1 MIFFCFNIF
10 ILEDDSMVNIIWGV
24 FIIIGIIFGLINGKI
39 DLINNEVIT
48 SGKVALDL
56 LLEMIPMLALWMGL
70 MKIAEDS
77 GLLRFIAKKLSFILR
92 FLFPKIPSDNPALG
106 LIASNVAINM
116 AGLGSA
122 ATPCGL
128 KAMKELQKIN
138 EKKDTASSSMI
149 TFLVLNTG
157 GVTIIPTTIISMR
170 AMYGSIN
177 PTEVIPTCILA
188 TFCSNICGLILDFI
202 IRRKNG
208 NN

>member
-1 MIFFCFNIF
+1 
-10 ILEDDSMVNIIWGV
+10 MVNAIWGV
-24 FIIIGIIFGLINGKI
+24 FIIVGIIFSFLTGRIDIINDQIINCGK
-39 DLINNEVIT
+39 D
-48 SGKVALDL
+48 ALNL
-56 LLEMIPMLALWMGL
+56 MLEMIPMLALWMGL
-70 MKIAEDS
+70 MAIAEDS
-77 GLLRFIAKKLSFILR
+77 GLLRLIAKKLSFILKR
-92 FLFPKIPSDNPALG
+92 LFPGIPDGNPALG

-138 EKKDTASSSMI
+138 PKKDTASTSMI

-170 AMYGSIN
+170 AMYGSAN
-177 PTEVIPTCILA
+177 PTEIIPTCILA
-188 TFCSNICGLILDFI
+188 TFCSSISGLLLDYF

-208 NN
+208 DI

>member
-1 MIFFCFNIF
+1 
-10 ILEDDSMVNIIWGV
+10 MVNAVWGV
-24 FIIIGIIFGLINGKI
+24 FIIVGIIFSFLTGRIDIINDQIINCGK
-39 DLINNEVIT
+39 D
-48 SGKVALDL
+48 ALNL
-56 LLEMIPMLALWMGL
+56 MLEMIPMLALWMGL
-70 MKIAEDS
+70 MAIAEDS
-77 GLLRFIAKKLSFILR
+77 GLLSLIAKKLSFILKR
-92 FLFPKIPSDNPALG
+92 LFPGIPEGNPALG

-138 EKKDTASSSMI
+138 PKKDTASTSMI

-170 AMYGSIN
+170 AMYGSLN
-177 PTEVIPTCILA
+177 PTEIIPTCILA
-188 TFCSNICGLILDFI
+188 TFCSSISGLILDYI

-208 NN
+208 DI

>member
-1 MIFFCFNIF
+1 
-10 ILEDDSMVNIIWGV
+10 MVNAIWGV
-24 FIIIGIIFGLINGKI
+24 FIIIGIIFSFLNGKI
-39 DLINNEVIT
+39 DIINDQIINC
-48 SGKVALDL
+48 GKDALNL
-56 LLEMIPMLALWMGL
+56 MLEMIPMLALWMGL
-70 MKIAEDS
+70 MAIAEDS
-77 GLLRFIAKKLSFILR
+77 GLLSLIAKKLSFILKR
-92 FLFPKIPSDNPALG
+92 LFPGIPEGNPALG

-138 EKKDTASSSMI
+138 AKKDTASTSMI

-170 AMYGSIN
+170 AMYGSLN
-177 PTEVIPTCILA
+177 PTEIIPTCILA
-188 TFCSNICGLILDFI
+188 TFCSSISGLLLDYF

-208 NN
+208 DI

>member
-1 MIFFCFNIF
+1 
-10 ILEDDSMVNIIWGV
+10 MVNAIWGV
-24 FIIIGIIFGLINGKI
+24 FIIIGIIFSFLNGKI
-39 DLINNEVIT
+39 DIINDQIINC
-48 SGKVALDL
+48 GKDALNL
-56 LLEMIPMLALWMGL
+56 MLEMIPMLALWMGL
-70 MKIAEDS
+70 MAIAEDS
-77 GLLRFIAKKLSFILR
+77 GLLSLIAKKLSFILKR
-92 FLFPKIPSDNPALG
+92 LFPGIPEGNPALG

-138 EKKDTASSSMI
+138 AKKDTASTSMI

-170 AMYGSIN
+170 AMYGSAN
-177 PTEVIPTCILA
+177 PTEIIPTCILA
-188 TFCSNICGLILDFI
+188 TFCSSISGLLLDYF

-208 NN
+208 DI

>member
-1 MIFFCFNIF
+1 
-10 ILEDDSMVNIIWGV
+10 MVNAIWGV
-24 FIIIGIIFGLINGKI
+24 FIIIGIIFSFLNGKI
-39 DLINNEVIT
+39 DIINDQIINC
-48 SGKVALDL
+48 GKDALNL
-56 LLEMIPMLALWMGL
+56 MLEMIPMLALWMGL
-70 MKIAEDS
+70 MAIAEDS
-77 GLLRFIAKKLSFILR
+77 GLLSLIAKKLSFILKR
-92 FLFPKIPSDNPALG
+92 LFPGIPEGNPALG

-138 EKKDTASSSMI
+138 AKKDTASTSMI

-170 AMYGSIN
+170 AMYGSAN
-177 PTEVIPTCILA
+177 PTEIIPTCILA
-188 TFCSNICGLILDFI
+188 TFCSSISGLLLDYF

-208 NN
+208 NS

>member
-1 MIFFCFNIF
+1 
-10 ILEDDSMVNIIWGV
+10 MVNIIWGV

>member
-1 MIFFCFNIF
+1 
-10 ILEDDSMVNIIWGV
+10 MVNIIWGV
-24 FIIIGIIFGLINGKI
+24 FIIVGIIFGFLNGKI

-77 GLLRFIAKKLSFILR
+77 GLLKFIACKLSFILKH
-92 FLFPKIPSDNPALG
+92 LFPKIPKDNPALG

-138 EKKDTASSSMI
+138 EKKEIASSSMI

-170 AMYGSIN
+170 AMYGSVN

-188 TFCSNICGLILDFI
+188 TFCSNICGLILDYI

>member
-1 MIFFCFNIF
+1 
-10 ILEDDSMVNIIWGV
+10 MVNIIWGV
-24 FIIIGIIFGLINGKI
+24 FIIIGIVFGFLNGKI

-56 LLEMIPMLALWMGL
+56 LLEMLPMLSLWMGL

-77 GLLRFIAKKLSFILR
+77 GLLKFIARKLSFVLKI
-92 FLFPKIPSDNPALG
+92 LFPKIPVDNPALG

-177 PTEVIPTCILA
+177 PTEIIPTCILA
-188 TFCSNICGLILDFI
+188 TLCSNICGLILDYF

-208 NN
+208 DN

>member
-1 MIFFCFNIF
+1 
-10 ILEDDSMVNIIWGV
+10 MVNIVWGV
-24 FIIIGIIFGLINGKI
+24 FIIIGIVFGIVSGRV

-56 LLEMIPMLALWMGL
+56 MLEMLPMLALWMGL
-70 MKIAEDS
+70 MQIAEDS
-77 GLLRFIAKKLSFILR
+77 GLLQLIAKKLSFVLKK
-92 FLFPKIPSDNPALG
+92 LFPKIPKDNEALG

-128 KAMKELQKIN
+128 KAMKELQKVN
-138 EKKDTASSSMI
+138 DKKDVASSSMI

-170 AMYGSIN
+170 AMYGSVN
-177 PTEVIPTCILA
+177 PTEVIPTCIIA
-188 TFCSNICGLILDFI
+188 TFSSCISGLILDYF

-208 NN
+208 DT

>member
-1 MIFFCFNIF
+1 
-10 ILEDDSMVNIIWGV
+10 MVNVIWGV
-24 FIIIGIIFGLINGKI
+24 FIIIGIIFSFFNGKV
-39 DLINNEVIT
+39 DLINNEIIV
-48 SGKVALDL
+48 SGKNAVNLM
-56 LLEMIPMLALWMGL
+56 LEMLPMLALWMGL
-70 MKIAEDS
+70 MRIAEDS
-77 GLLRFIAKKLSFILR
+77 GLLKFVARKLSFVLNK
-92 FLFPKIPSDNPALG
+92 LFPSVPKDNEALG

-138 EKKDTASSSMI
+138 DKKDTASTAMI

-157 GVTIIPTTIISMR
+157 GVTIIPTTIISLR
-170 AMYGSIN
+170 VLHGSAA

-188 TFCSNICGLILDFI
+188 TFSSCIAGLLLDYF

-208 NN
+208 NS

>member
-1 MIFFCFNIF
+1 
-10 ILEDDSMVNIIWGV
+10 MVNIIWGV

-77 GLLRFIAKKLSFILR
+77 GLLKFIAKKLSFILK

-138 EKKDTASSSMI
+138 DKKDTASSSMI

>member
-1 MIFFCFNIF
+1 
-10 ILEDDSMVNIIWGV
+10 MVNIVWGV
-24 FIIIGIIFGLINGKI
+24 FIIVGIVFGFLNGKI

-56 LLEMIPMLALWMGL
+56 ILEMLPMLALWMGL
-70 MKIAEDS
+70 MQIAEDS
-77 GLLRFIAKKLSFILR
+77 GLLHFIAKKLSFILKK
-92 FLFPKIPSDNPALG
+92 LFPKIPDDNEALG

-128 KAMKELQKIN
+128 KAMKELQKVN
-138 EKKDTASSSMI
+138 DKKDIASSSMI

-170 AMYGSIN
+170 AMYGSVN

-188 TFCSNICGLILDFI
+188 TFCSSISGLILDYF

-208 NN
+208 DT

>member
-1 MIFFCFNIF
+1 
-10 ILEDDSMVNIIWGV
+10 MVNIVWGV
-24 FIIIGIIFGLINGKI
+24 FIIVGILFAFITGKI
-39 DLINNEVIT
+39 DLINDEIIM
-48 SGKVALDL
+48 SSKDALNL
-56 LLEMIPMLALWMGL
+56 MMEMLPMLALWMGL

-77 GLLRFIAKKLSFILR
+77 GLLTLIAKKLSFILR
-92 FLFPKIPSDNPALG
+92 KLFPGIPEGNPALG

-138 EKKDTASSSMI
+138 PKKDIATSSMI

-170 AMYGSIN
+170 AMYGSVN
-177 PTEVIPTCILA
+177 PTEIIPTCILA
-188 TFCSNICGLILDFI
+188 TACSSISGLLLDYF

-208 NN
+208 DI

>member
-1 MIFFCFNIF
+1 
-10 ILEDDSMVNIIWGV
+10 MVNVIWGV
-24 FIIIGIIFGLINGKI
+24 FIIVGIIFAFLTGRIDIINDQIINCGK
-39 DLINNEVIT
+39 DAIN
-48 SGKVALDL
+48 LM
-56 LLEMIPMLALWMGL
+56 LEMIPMLALWMGL
-70 MKIAEDS
+70 MAIAEDS
-77 GLLRFIAKKLSFILR
+77 GLLKLIAKKLSFILKR
-92 FLFPKIPSDNPALG
+92 LFPGIPEGNPALG

-138 EKKDTASSSMI
+138 PKKDTASTSMI

-170 AMYGSIN
+170 AMYGSAN
-177 PTEVIPTCILA
+177 PTEIIPTCIIA
-188 TFCSNICGLILDFI
+188 TFCSSISGLLLDYF

-208 NN
+208 DV